1 MQFLLNSKAILVLPC
16 FLVELIQGDY
26 RLFSFREEEVRRY
39 LMESAS
45 KTSKTN
51 GQHGRSNGRRLAAA
65 TKNGPDEHRPAL
77 KREREREKKE
87 KRKTIEEKVNPSG
100 AVKDDSSTRGRGQL
114 AKKRGSVP
122 GPPGHRPLSSLLS
135 RAPSSCVCSCFQ
147 SCKSCFTGRVPPR
160 RRL

>member
-77 KREREREKKE
+77 KSERTHTHTQREREREREKKE

-114 AKKRGSVP
+114 AKKRGP
-122 GPPGHRPLSSLLS
+122 FQDHLDTGHCP
-135 RAPSSCVCSCFQ
+135 AC
-147 SCKSCFTGRVPPR
+147 
-160 RRL
+160 